1 MNDKIKILVI
11 DDDKI
16 QLNQAGE
23 MLRTKYEVFLVKSA
37 EAGMKILM
45 KKEKPDMIL
54 LDISMPEMDGFEAI
68 QKIKQIEDCEEIPV
82 IFLTAMDGSSSEI
95 KGLELGAVDY
105 VTKPFVKEILLLRIA
120 KHLAVREKSK
130 ELTILKQGKDILEF
144 DPEKIKEAEKIL
156 TEQELA
162 IAKLIVSGRSNQQI
176 AEYMGLSY
184 QHIKNRAHSI
194 NEKYGIKKREEL
206 RSYFVKE

>member
-1 MNDKIKILVI
+1 MTDKKKILVI

-16 QLNQAGE
+16 QLNNAGE
-23 MLRTKYEVFLVKSA
+23 ILQSKYEVFLVKSA
-37 EAGMKILM
+37 ENGLKFLG
-45 KKEKPDMIL
+45 KKEKPDLIL

-68 QKIKQIEDCEEIPV
+68 GKIKQIEGCKEIPV
-82 IFLTAMDGSSSEI
+82 IFLTSMDGSHTEI

-120 KHLAVREKSK
+120 KHLSLHEKTQ
-130 ELTILKQGKDILEF
+130 ELSILKQGKDILEF
-144 DPEKIKEAEKIL
+144 DPDKIREAEKIL
-156 TEQELA
+156 TDQELA

-176 AEYMGLSY
+176 AEHMGLSY
-184 QHIKNRAHSI
+184 QHIKNRAHNI
-194 NEKYGIKKREEL
+194 NEKFGIKKREEL

>member
-1 MNDKIKILVI
+1 MNDKMKILVI

-23 MLRTKYEVFLVKSA
+23 ILRTHYEVFLVKSA
-37 EAGMKILM
+37 EAGMKLLM
-45 KKEKPDMIL
+45 KKEKPDLIL
-54 LDISMPEMDGFEAI
+54 LDISMPDMDGFEAI
-68 QKIKQIEDCEEIPV
+68 QKIKQIEGCEEIPV
-82 IFLTAMDGSSSEI
+82 IFLTAMDGSSAEI

-105 VTKPFVKEILLLRIA
+105 VTKPFVKEILLLRIV
-120 KHLAVREKSK
+120 KHLAAREKSK
-130 ELTILKQGKDILEF
+130 ELIILKQGKDILEF
-144 DPEKIKEAEKIL
+144 DADKVKEAEKIL

-176 AEYMGLSY
+176 AEHMGLSY
-184 QHIKNRAHSI
+184 QHIKNRAHNI

-206 RSYFVKE
+206 RSFFVKE

>member
-1 MNDKIKILVI
+1 MNDKMKILVI

-23 MLRTKYEVFLVKSA
+23 ILRTQYEVFLVKSA
-37 EAGMKILM
+37 EAGMKLLM
-45 KKEKPDMIL
+45 KKEKPDLIL

-68 QKIKQIEDCEEIPV
+68 QNIKHIEGCEEIPV
-82 IFLTAMDGSSSEI
+82 IFLTAMDGSNAEI
-95 KGLELGAVDY
+95 KGLELGVVDY
-105 VTKPFVKEILLLRIA
+105 VTKPFVKEILLLRIK
-120 KHLAVREKSK
+120 KHLAAREKSK

-144 DPEKIKEAEKIL
+144 DADKVKEAEKML

-176 AEYMGLSY
+176 AEHMGLSY
-184 QHIKNRAHSI
+184 QHIKNRAHMI

>member
-1 MNDKIKILVI
+1 MIEKKKILII

-54 LDISMPEMDGFEAI
+54 LDISMPE
-68 QKIKQIEDCEEIPV
+68 
-82 IFLTAMDGSSSEI
+82 MDGSSSEI

-156 TEQELA
+156 TDQELA

-176 AEYMGLSY
+176 AEHMGLSY